1 MNRVVTFHL
10 QAMKRSL
17 LYSLLLVMLLVEPEA
32 AWAHVGHDKAPGEDG
47 AGPLTGPITITP
59 EAAKNLGL
67 KLETA
72 ELRTIEKILT
82 ALGYVEVDPAR
93 VASLTSR
100 ISGRITRLSVKEGDT
115 VAKGDFLLQIESR
128 QVGDPPP
135 QVEFKA
141 PMGGTILDRHAFTG
155 DSVEPNG
162 HLLKI
167 ADLSSLY
174 VVARIYEGQIAQVQN
189 RQKVRIRAETYPD
202 EVFAG
207 QVESFTAQLD
217 PETRTLGVRVRV
229 DNPDRRLL
237 PNMRATLSIV
247 TAEADSVIT
256 VPLSA
261 VLGEAGNLFVFVQ
274 DDKDP
279 HTFVRTPVVV
289 GQRDD
294 RYVEILE
301 GVLPGANVVIA
312 GNYQMQYVAPT
323 AKPAE
328 PERKP
333 GAEKA
338 APAKAGPAK
347 AEANDGQKH

>member
-1 MNRVVTFHL
+1 MNR
-10 QAMKRSL
+10 L
-17 LYSLLLVMLLVEPEA
+17 LASLLLGLATLVSVR
-32 AWAHVGHDKAPGEDG
+32 AHEGHDKAPGETG
-47 AGPLTGPITITP
+47 AGPLTGPVTLTL
-59 EAAKNLGL
+59 EAEKNLGL
-67 KLETA
+67 VVEAA
-72 ELRTIEKILT
+72 ELRTLEKTLT
-82 ALGYVEVDPAR
+82 ALGYVEADPAR

-100 ISGRITRLSVKEGDT
+100 ISGRIMRLAVKEGDS

-135 QVEFKA
+135 QIEFKA
-141 PMGGTILDRHAFTG
+141 PLGGTILDRHAFTG
-155 DSVEPNG
+155 DSVEPDS

-167 ADLSSLY
+167 VDLSSLY

-189 RQKVRIRAETYPD
+189 GQKVRIRAEAYPD
-202 EVFAG
+202 EVFSG
-207 QVESFTAQLD
+207 QVEGHTAQLD

-229 DNPDRRLL
+229 ENPDRKLL

-274 DDKDP
+274 DDRDP

-294 RYVEILE
+294 RYVEIIE
-301 GVLPGANVVIA
+301 GVLPGASVVTL
-312 GNYQMQYVAPT
+312 GNYQLQYVPPAPKQSSPET
-323 AKPAE
+323 ANSAN
-328 PERKP
+328 
-333 GAEKA
+333 ASAAKA
-338 APAKAGPAK
+338 AHDDSAH
-347 AEANDGQKH
+347 QH